1 MNVITSRPVYDET
14 TSNCCGMSSFDDYSY
29 AKGKK
34 KVRSGKFKE
43 KAKQGYQKVKEAGGL
58 SFLENVLGLNQQPTN
73 TQLTDTKIPDTDL
86 NVQVKEPMST
96 TTKVLIGVGVVG
108 AIGLIWYF
116 GFRNKGAKKVGK

>member
-14 TSNCCGMSSFDDYSY
+14 TSNCCGTSSFDDYSY
-29 AKGKK
+29 ARGKK

-43 KAKQGYQKVKEAGGL
+43 KAKQGYQRVKEAGGL

-73 TQLTDTKIPDTDL
+73 TQLTDTNIPDADL
-86 NVQVKEPMST
+86 NVQTKKPMST

-108 AIGLIWYF
+108 AIGLVWYF
-116 GFRNKGAKKVGK
+116 GFRKKGAKKVGK